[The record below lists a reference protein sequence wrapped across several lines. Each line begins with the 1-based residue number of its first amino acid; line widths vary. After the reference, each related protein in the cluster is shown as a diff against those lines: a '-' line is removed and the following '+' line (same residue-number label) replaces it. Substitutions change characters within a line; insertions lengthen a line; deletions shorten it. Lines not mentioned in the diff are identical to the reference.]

1 MMRRV
6 RILPYSVYDVPAM
19 ECWLE
24 EMARKG
30 LHLDDILGQ
39 YAYFCKG
46 EPAEVRYRLEPWSDS
61 APELDEEMEAV
72 YAAAGWEYVQKVVG
86 ENFHLWRSADPNARE
101 LHDDPIVRS
110 YGFEWAEKRAKR
122 MFWLSFGLIL
132 LMVGVVVAGAW
143 YDGVRPWPYPV
154 PRPEVPPM
162 WKRSLQ
168 FVLERPQLVMMP
180 FWIYSWGIMD
190 LVAARRVKRE
200 LQAGVPLERKP
211 GRFPYK
217 RAIFWLAVLLLIL
230 YIPAMILWYY

>member
-122 MFWLSFGLIL
+122 MFWLALAVILFALGL
-132 LMVGVVVAGAW
+132 VAGLAW

-154 PRPEVPPM
+154 PRLEQPPL
-162 WKRSLQ
+162 WERTLRVLVETPNILFLPIFILLWSLADM
-168 FVLERPQLVMMP
+168 V
-180 FWIYSWGIMD
+180 S
-190 LVAARRVKRE
+190 ARRVRRA
-200 LQAGVPLERKP
+200 LQAGVPLERKL

-230 YIPAMILWYY
+230 YVPAMMLWYY

>member
-122 MFWLSFGLIL
+122 MFWLAFAVLLFAQGL
-132 LMVGVVVAGAW
+132 VVALAW
-143 YDGVRPWPYPV
+143 SDGIRPWPYPI
-154 PRPEVPPM
+154 PRPELPPL
-162 WKRSLQ
+162 WERAQRILVETPNILFLPIFIFLWSLA
-168 FVLERPQLVMMP
+168 
-180 FWIYSWGIMD
+180 D
-190 LVAARRVKRE
+190 LVSARRVRRA
-200 LQAGVPLERKP
+200 LQTGVPLERKL

-230 YIPAMILWYY
+230 YVPAMILWYY

>member
-1 MMRRV
+1 MRRV

-61 APELDEEMEAV
+61 APELDEEMESV

-86 ENFHLWRSADPNARE
+86 ENFHLWRSTRPDARE

-122 MFWLSFGLIL
+122 MFWLAMGVVLI
-132 LMVGVVVAGAW
+132 MVGLVVALAW
-143 YDGVRPWPYPV
+143 YDGVRPWPYPW
-154 PRPEVPPM
+154 PRTELPPVGE
-162 WKRSLQ
+162 RILRT
-168 FVLERPQLVMMP
+168 VLETPYLMFMP
-180 FWIYSWGIMD
+180 FWVFSWSVMD
-190 LVAARRVKRE
+190 LLSARRVRLA
-200 LQAGVPLERKP
+200 LQTGVPLERKP
-211 GRFPYK
+211 GGFPYK
-217 RAIFWLAVLLLIL
+217 RAVFWLIALLLIL
-230 YIPAMILWYY
+230 YVPAMMLWYY